1 MEGVCS
7 LVPEKIPAGE
17 TEVSRLEATAT
28 GSSSGGDSCDRSKDG
43 FGGHDEESGAVDPC
57 EAERSYD
64 FKPSTVTIGRIRQ
77 LDALGYF
84 IEGSARELGEEVI
97 LDPGDDEAVMFEPFF
112 AAGLRMPSQPAL
124 TNILL
129 KFRMQLH

>member
-1 MEGVCS
+1 VFFG
-7 LVPEKIPAGE
+7 VPEEIPAGE

-64 FKPSTVTIGRIRQ
+64 FGLSTVIVGASDSWR
-77 LDALGYF
+77 
-84 IEGSARELGEEVI
+84 
-97 LDPGDDEAVMFEPFF
+97 P
-112 AAGLRMPSQPAL
+112 
-124 TNILL
+124 
-129 KFRMQLH
+129 